1 MKTLVQELQENPMF
15 KFSMSSLELFHSN
28 FLEWLF
34 NQNPSAFLI
43 CFGIDVETDK
53 EYTIQREYTLGS
65 DKVND
70 KKKKWIT
77 DIAVFAKENGK
88 DEKELVLIIE
98 NKIKSLPS
106 KGQLEAQSKWA
117 DNCKK
122 VLLTLFELPTDYNLH
137 GFTVVKY
144 IDLIKKIREQYKNTK
159 YYQT

>member
-1 MKTLVQELQENPMF
+1 MKTLVQQLQENPMF

-34 NQNPSAFLI
+34 NQNPSTFLI
-43 CFGIDVETDK
+43 CFGIDVETGK

-88 DEKELVLIIE
+88 DEK
-98 NKIKSLPS
+98 
-106 KGQLEAQSKWA
+106 
-117 DNCKK
+117 
-122 VLLTLFELPTDYNLH
+122 
-137 GFTVVKY
+137 
-144 IDLIKKIREQYKNTK
+144 
-159 YYQT
+159 